1 MDTKQ
6 VYEDKMNA
14 RLHEWQAKIDVLKAR
29 ADKAT
34 AEQKIKY
41 NDEIESL
48 RNRQQHL
55 YKKLD
60 ELRLAGND
68 GWEDLKTGVEQAY
81 QDLKSAV
88 ERAGERFQ

>member
-48 RNRQQHL
+48 RNRQRHL

-81 QDLKSAV
+81 QELKSAV